1 MRVTNKIIQ
10 NNQLTNIN
18 TNKTLQDQLSTQISS
33 GKKIARPS
41 DDPIIALR
49 SLRLRTSVNQ
59 TTQYV
64 EKNVEDAKSWL
75 KVTEDAIKTLTDI
88 VTDVRQNYT
97 KATSDTLTPSD
108 RRIIMENLQ
117 ALKDEI
123 YNTGNVDFAGRSVF
137 TGYRTSETL
146 TFQKNEEID
155 YKITEGSSDYQ
166 IDQYRYVVYT
176 TGQNDETK
184 VSDESMMR
192 VRLSYKNLGNV
203 APEIYTLDTDG
214 VTKTN
219 QATVTIVHEQDV
231 PNPFDVALDPTNKDK
246 VIYVPETGE
255 LLFGTDAATKYS
267 ALDFKVDYHKE
278 EWTRGELRP
287 EHYFDCEDLTNN
299 IKYDERDGEIEY
311 NIGVNQTLRINTV
324 ASECFNHDI
333 GRDID
338 DVLNALK
345 QCEYIETEVNSLKSA
360 LKAEIDPIEKDKI
373 QLKIDA
379 AEKAQTFYKDV
390 LHKKLAGDITNAD
403 DYLKDAN
410 LALTNCGTRSK
421 RLELVE
427 NRLDTQL
434 STLNELKSENED
446 ADLAETAIRMSS
458 AQYSYNAALMAAGKI
473 LKDSLLNYV

>member
-41 DDPIIALR
+41 DDPIVALR

-75 KVTEDAIKTLTDI
+75 KVTEDAIDTLSDI
-88 VTDVRQNYT
+88 IKDVRQNYT
-97 KATSDTLTPSD
+97 KATSDTLTASD

-117 ALKDEI
+117 ALSDEI

-146 TFQKNEEID
+146 TFQKNESID
-155 YKITEGSSDYQ
+155 YRITEDSSTYTLDEYQ
-166 IDQYRYVVYT
+166 YVAYKS
-176 TGQNDETK
+176 GQDDETK
-184 VSDESMMR
+184 VSNNSIMR
-192 VRLSYKNLGNV
+192 VRLSYDSLSNTAPGVYSLDASGNKINV
-203 APEIYTLDTDG
+203 GTIT
-214 VTKTN
+214 
-219 QATVTIVHEQDV
+219 TVHKEDN
-231 PNPFDVALDPTNKDK
+231 PNPYETAVADDNAI
-246 VIYVPETGE
+246 VYVPETGE
-255 LLFGTDAATKYS
+255 LLFGKNTATTYS
-267 ALDFKVDYHKE
+267 NLDFKVDYSKDS
-278 EWTRGELRP
+278 WVKGELRP
-287 EHYFDCEDLTNN
+287 EHYFDCKDMTNTIDYN
-299 IKYDERDGEIEY
+299 ERDGIIEY
-311 NIGVNQTLRINTV
+311 NIGVNQSLRINTV
-324 ASECFNHDI
+324 ASECFTHNI
-333 GRDID
+333 GRDVD
-338 DVLNALK
+338 DVLVALK
-345 QCEYIETEVNSLKSA
+345 QVDDIETEVNSLKA
-360 LKAEIDPIEKDKI
+360 ELKSELNPTKQEQI
-373 QLKIDA
+373 QAKLDA
-379 AEKAQTFYKDV
+379 AEKAQTYYSDI
-390 LHKKLAGDITNAD
+390 LHKKLAKQITNSD
-403 DYLKDAN
+403 EYLKDAN

-421 RLELVE
+421 RLELIE

-458 AQYSYNAALMAAGKI
+458 AEYSYNAALMAAGKI

>member
-41 DDPIIALR
+41 DDPIVALR

-75 KVTEDAIKTLTDI
+75 KVTEDAIDTLSDI
-88 VTDVRQNYT
+88 IKDVRQNYT
-97 KATSDTLTPSD
+97 KATSDTLTASD

-117 ALKDEI
+117 ALSDEI

-146 TFQKNEEID
+146 TFQKNESIN
-155 YKITEGSSDYQ
+155 YRITEDSSTYTLDEYQ
-166 IDQYRYVVYT
+166 YVAFKS
-176 TGQNDETK
+176 GQDDETK
-184 VSDESMMR
+184 VSNNSIMR
-192 VRLSYKNLGNV
+192 VRLSYDNLSNT
-203 APEIYTLDTDG
+203 APEVYSLDASGNKINVGTI
-214 VTKTN
+214 T
-219 QATVTIVHEQDV
+219 TVHKEDN
-231 PNPFDVALDPTNKDK
+231 PNPYETAVADDNAI
-246 VIYVPETGE
+246 VYVPETGE
-255 LLFGTDAATKYS
+255 LLFGKNAATTYS
-267 ALDFKVDYHKE
+267 NLDFKVDYNKDS
-278 EWTRGELRP
+278 WVKGELRP
-287 EHYFDCEDLTNN
+287 EHYFDCKDMTNAIDYN
-299 IKYDERDGEIEY
+299 ERDGIIEY
-311 NIGVNQTLRINTV
+311 NIGVNQSLRINTV
-324 ASECFNHDI
+324 ASECFTHNI
-333 GRDID
+333 GRDVD
-338 DVLNALK
+338 DVLVALK
-345 QCEYIETEVNSLKSA
+345 QVDDIETEVNSLKA
-360 LKAEIDPIEKDKI
+360 ELKSELDPTKQEQI
-373 QLKIDA
+373 QAKLDA
-379 AEKAQTFYKDV
+379 AEKAQTYYSDI
-390 LHKKLAGDITNAD
+390 LHKKLAKQITNSD
-403 DYLKDAN
+403 EYLKEAN

-421 RLELVE
+421 RLELIE

-458 AQYSYNAALMAAGKI
+458 AEYSYNAALMAAGKI

>member
-41 DDPIIALR
+41 DDPIVALR

-75 KVTEDAIKTLTDI
+75 KVTEDAIDTLSDI
-88 VTDVRQNYT
+88 IKDVRQNYT
-97 KATSDTLTPSD
+97 KATSDTLTASD

-117 ALKDEI
+117 ALSDEI

-146 TFQKNEEID
+146 TFQKNESTD
-155 YKITEGSSDYQ
+155 YRITEDSSTYTLDEYQ
-166 IDQYRYVVYT
+166 YVAFKS
-176 TGQNDETK
+176 GQNDETA
-184 VSDESMMR
+184 VSSDSIMR
-192 VRLSYKNLGNV
+192 VRLSYDNLSNTVPEVYSLDASGN
-203 APEIYTLDTDG
+203 
-214 VTKTN
+214 KTN
-219 QATVTIVHEQDV
+219 AGTITTVHKEDN
-231 PNPFDVALDPTNKDK
+231 PNPYETALANDNAI
-246 VIYVPETGE
+246 IYVPETGE
-255 LLFGTDAATKYS
+255 LLFGKDAATTYS
-267 ALDFKVDYHKE
+267 SLGFKVDYSKE
-278 EWTRGELRP
+278 AWVKGELRP
-287 EHYFDCEDLTNN
+287 EHYFDCKDNTNAIDYN
-299 IKYDERDGEIEY
+299 ERDGIIEY
-311 NIGVNQTLRINTV
+311 NIGVNQSLRINTV
-324 ASECFNHDI
+324 ASECFTHNV

-338 DVLNALK
+338 DVLAALK
-345 QCEYIETEVNSLKSA
+345 QVDDIETEVNSLKA
-360 LKAEIDPIEKDKI
+360 ELKSELDPTKQEQI
-373 QLKIDA
+373 QAKLDA
-379 AEKAQTFYKDV
+379 AEKAQTYYSDI
-390 LHKKLAGDITNAD
+390 LHKKLAKQITNSD
-403 DYLKDAN
+403 EYLKDAN

-421 RLELVE
+421 RLELIE

-458 AQYSYNAALMAAGKI
+458 AEYSYNAALMAAGKI
-473 LKDSLLNYV
+473 LKNSLLNYV

>member
-41 DDPIIALR
+41 DDPIVALR

-59 TTQYV
+59 TSQYV

-75 KVTEDAIKTLTDI
+75 KVTEDAIKTLTSI

-97 KATSDTLTPSD
+97 KATSDTLTASD

-117 ALKDEI
+117 ALSDEI

-146 TFQKNEEID
+146 TFQKNEEVN
-155 YKITEGSSDYQ
+155 YKITENSSSYTLDE
-166 IDQYRYVVYT
+166 YRYVT
-176 TGQNDETK
+176 FKSGQNDETT
-184 VSDESMMR
+184 VTNNNIMR
-192 VRLSYKNLGNV
+192 VRLSYKNLSDT
-203 APEIYTLDTDG
+203 APEIYTLAADG
-214 VTKTN
+214 KTKAN
-219 QATVTIVHEQDV
+219 VATVTVVHEQAT
-231 PNPFDVALDPTNKDK
+231 PNPYESALDTANKDS
-246 VIYVPETGE
+246 VIYIPETGE
-255 LLFGTDAATKYS
+255 LLFGEDAAQTYS
-267 ALDFKVDYHKE
+267 GLDFKVDYNKDT
-278 EWTRGELRP
+278 WTRGELRP
-287 EHYFDCEDLTNN
+287 EHYFDCTDLTNN
-299 IKYDERDGEIEY
+299 IVYDERDGEIEY
-311 NIGVNQTLRINTV
+311 NIGVNQSLRVNTV
-324 ASECFNHDI
+324 ASECFNHNI
-333 GRDID
+333 ARDID

-345 QCEYIETEVNSLKSA
+345 QCEYIEKEVTNLKSA
-360 LKAEIDPIEKDKI
+360 LKSELDPTAKEAIQAE
-373 QLKIDA
+373 LDA
-379 AEKAQTFYKDV
+379 ASKAQTFYADI
-390 LHKKLAGDITNAD
+390 LHKKLSKDITAAD
-403 DYLKDAN
+403 GYLTDAN

-458 AQYSYNAALMAAGKI
+458 AQYSYNSALMAAGKI